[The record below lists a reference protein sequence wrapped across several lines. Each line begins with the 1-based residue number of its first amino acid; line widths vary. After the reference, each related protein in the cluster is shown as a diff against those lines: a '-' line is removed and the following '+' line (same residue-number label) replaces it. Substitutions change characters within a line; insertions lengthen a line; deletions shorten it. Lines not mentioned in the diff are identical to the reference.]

1 MNINDAGA
9 GNYFRDIF
17 YDTLHLSLAQK
28 KELLKDAKKK
38 SFEWSVDILDCTKS
52 WARQSIKMSFS
63 DILKKLTAD
72 SFFVVIHRKGYENWK
87 NNPYFPHKWC
97 MEIGF
102 VTHETPSHFLFVYI
116 KEDVKEF
123 FLNKYNLKEIE

>member
-1 MNINDAGA
+1 
-9 GNYFRDIF
+9 
-17 YDTLHLSLAQK
+17 
-28 KELLKDAKKK
+28 
-38 SFEWSVDILDCTKS
+38 
-52 WARQSIKMSFS
+52 
-63 DILKKLTAD
+63 
-72 SFFVVIHRKGYENWK
+72 
-87 NNPYFPHKWC
+87 